1 MNLTGPLSAEELVSH
16 ALESTL
22 GSQLIAHGAR
32 VLDIGSGAGLP
43 GVPLAISRPD
53 LSVTLLEPRV
63 KRAAFLRHVVR
74 SVPVENARVVEKRA
88 EELSDEAYD
97 VATTRAVGAVARV
110 LRGAKFLGR
119 QGGLLAWTTEPEE
132 MEGALAPVFS
142 LETVVTVPESHKR
155 VIALFRKR

>member
-1 MNLTGPLSAEELVSH
+1 M
-16 ALESTL
+16 
-22 GSQLIAHGAR
+22 
-32 VLDIGSGAGLP
+32 P

-74 SVPVENARVVEKRA
+74 NVPVENARVVEKRA

-132 MEGALAPVFS
+132 MEDALAPVFS
-142 LETVVTVPESHKR
+142 LETVVAVPDSHRR